1 MIQKY
6 LFKEKKTLMFLVI
19 CVLFQFQS
27 CQNDESIIDSKG
39 EISSK
44 IIDDPLFE
52 ELDLAF
58 YEVNVNL
65 LTYRNEKIDKV
76 KMSKIREDVKNKKI
90 KSFDDYFSQ
99 KEKAG
104 SKDAKKRM
112 LAQIKFNI
120 CQEKIF
126 KKYPELKNKK
136 MEFASFFLKN
146 SKHKIPTSEIIQA
159 YKNNT
164 KTNE

>member
-1 MIQKY
+1 
-6 LFKEKKTLMFLVI
+6 
-19 CVLFQFQS
+19 
-27 CQNDESIIDSKG
+27 
-39 EISSK
+39 
-44 IIDDPLFE
+44 
-52 ELDLAF
+52 
-58 YEVNVNL
+58 
-65 LTYRNEKIDKV
+65 
-76 KMSKIREDVKNKKI
+76 
-90 KSFDDYFSQ
+90 
-99 KEKAG
+99 
-104 SKDAKKRM
+104 M